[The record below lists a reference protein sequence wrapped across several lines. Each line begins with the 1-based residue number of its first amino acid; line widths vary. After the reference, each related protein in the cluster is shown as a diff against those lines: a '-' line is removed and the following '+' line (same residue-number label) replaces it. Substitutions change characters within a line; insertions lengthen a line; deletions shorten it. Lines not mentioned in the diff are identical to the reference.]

1 MKPQSLPPRI
11 ASAGF
16 TLVELIIVITL
27 SGIVAVMVSG
37 IVGNQMFGYVETQQR
52 AQLVQMADVALQ
64 KIAQD
69 VRNAVPNSVR
79 VSGNFIEMVPVVMAA
94 PYRNAPS
101 GTAGSDA
108 LDFSAPDLS
117 FQVLDNLVGSNAT
130 LSDAQIVIYNV
141 GLTNGGAPVL
151 GANLYADNPGG
162 ANPHVISGTGVTLV
176 NSGDEDQVVLT
187 AAHQFSQRS
196 PEQKMY
202 LVRGALTYH
211 CDPVSG
217 SLRRYQGYPI
227 QSAQPV
233 NAGASPLVGASS
245 ALLANSVS
253 GCVFRYSSGTLTR
266 SGVVSLLLTL
276 NDGNQTSTL
285 MKQVQISNVP

>member
-1 MKPQSLPPRI
+1 MKRRQFHCHITTS
-11 ASAGF
+11 GF

-27 SGIVAVMVSG
+27 SGIVAVMVSS

-94 PYRNAPS
+94 PYRSAPS
-101 GTAGSDA
+101 GAAGSDP
-108 LDFSAPDLS
+108 LDFAAPDDS
-117 FQVLDNLVGSNAT
+117 FFVLDNLVNGNTT
-130 LSDAQIVIYNV
+130 LNDAQIVIYNV

-162 ANPHVISGTGVTLV
+162 AQPHVISGTGVTLV
-176 NSGDEDQVVLT
+176 NNGNEDQVVLS
-187 AAHQFSQRS
+187 AAHQFAQRS

-211 CDPVSG
+211 CDPASG
-217 SLRRYQGYPI
+217 TIRRYQGYAI
-227 QSAQPV
+227 QSSQPV
-233 NAGASPLVGASS
+233 SAGASPLAGASS
-245 ALLANSVS
+245 ALLANRVG
-253 GCVFRYSSGTLTR
+253 GCVFRYTSGTLTR
-266 SGVVSLLLTL
+266 SGVVSLLLTM